1 MGTTLL
7 RKIGT
12 PSQLSIIAHAVDA
25 YCEHYEIKDPH
36 HREQLALRVRQRLQL
51 GAIHGNEIGNGV
63 AGNVIAHAM
72 NEGIPID
79 LL

>member
-1 MGTTLL
+1 VL

-12 PSQLSIIAHAVDA
+12 PTQLSTIAHAVDA
-25 YCEHYEIKDPH
+25 YCERYEIKDTQ
-36 HREQLALRVRQRLQL
+36 HREQLAMHVRQRLQW
-51 GAIHGNEIGNGV
+51 GAIKGEDVNTGV
-63 AGNVIAHAM
+63 VGNVIAFAM